1 MSWWTSELQD
11 DARDRLGRLVPG
23 MEVQV
28 SLLSQSMELDVAA
41 AVLMAV
47 SGGASNGR
55 QRWLQG
61 HIKEKGNSGRNK
73 KPGTKFNMYNQK

>member
-1 MSWWTSELQD
+1 
-11 DARDRLGRLVPG
+11 
-23 MEVQV
+23 
-28 SLLSQSMELDVAA
+28 MELDVAA